1 MSKIRIAIGHDADFS
16 SQDARMSVDV
26 FYPPAHDPQKI
37 AFAIHGRNGSSDSL
51 HMMRIIDAYLEND
64 YLVLSPN
71 LCNSQWNDS
80 AGEGTD
86 FTIAHHIRD
95 TERTIEWAKG
105 KKAALG
111 WEGDRFSLA
120 GHSMGGY
127 AAAFL
132 AATAHGSDV
141 SHILSVAS
149 FTSGDRLIDAR
160 IKYHPN
166 GLENLQIE
174 SPNALT
180 EWPGHS
186 VYDVIGKIT
195 MPVTAIV
202 GIRDN
207 LTLPSDIRDFFEALP
222 NGREYKVIDGEHHCL
237 VGDGMTEIFSAALR
251 GLEEAAL
258 HRRAAPQ
265 TYPHPSP

>member
-127 AAAFL
+127 VLTRL
-132 AATAHGSDV
+132 AAQRPDPVVAEVQAVPQALLGAWTSEANPGRPTPRHRSSARRGGNGGS
-141 SHILSVAS
+141 
-149 FTSGDRLIDAR
+149 
-160 IKYHPN
+160 
-166 GLENLQIE
+166 
-174 SPNALT
+174 
-180 EWPGHS
+180 
-186 VYDVIGKIT
+186 GK
-195 MPVTAIV
+195 
-202 GIRDN
+202 N
-207 LTLPSDIRDFFEALP
+207 
-222 NGREYKVIDGEHHCL
+222 
-237 VGDGMTEIFSAALR
+237 
-251 GLEEAAL
+251 
-258 HRRAAPQ
+258 
-265 TYPHPSP
+265 